1 MTNLKF
7 TSVCRWAFPHVQ
19 GGIPMYN
26 YHLLN
31 TLYKKFDFKIVS
43 HQNSTNMNF
52 YANMGIQFVGYNN
65 FHNDL
70 YNQLTRLKILNNI
83 LRSWSDWN
91 NSFEIMR
98 TIDNNISGLIE
109 FMDIHSE
116 GYLYLK
122 KFSKENRK
130 ARVIIRSHTPW
141 ALLRKYYPKDIIKY
155 VDSWWAVEREK
166 YCFHNCDAITVPSND
181 LKKQLVNTFDIT
193 GDKIK
198 VLPNLVDTDHFK
210 PIDRDSNDL
219 FTILHVGRF
228 EEAKGAKTLLEAFAL
243 LAKKYKNVHLINC
256 GPLDKSFLKKCKNLL
271 MRKKLLDRVTFEG
284 FISYKALPIKY
295 ADADLIIV
303 PPEIYESF
311 SYTVAQGMACGK
323 AVIASKIGGIPE
335 TLNNGNA
342 GLLFTPGHEIDLFE
356 KMDTL
361 YIDEKKRIDIGKKAR
376 DYIKDNFSINVLRPK
391 YLDYYQSLIQKRI

>member
-91 NSFEIMR
+91 NSFKIMR

-122 KFSKENRK
+122 KFPKENRK

-210 PIDRDSNDL
+210 PIDRYKVKQIYIEADKNPRDVRFS
-219 FTILHVGRF
+219 F
-228 EEAKGAKTLLEAFAL
+228 EE
-243 LAKKYKNVHLINC
+243 
-256 GPLDKSFLKKCKNLL
+256 
-271 MRKKLLDRVTFEG
+271 
-284 FISYKALPIKY
+284 
-295 ADADLIIV
+295 LIIKLEYYYKV
-303 PPEIYESF
+303 
-311 SYTVAQGMACGK
+311 V
-323 AVIASKIGGIPE
+323 
-335 TLNNGNA
+335 
-342 GLLFTPGHEIDLFE
+342 
-356 KMDTL
+356 
-361 YIDEKKRIDIGKKAR
+361 
-376 DYIKDNFSINVLRPK
+376 SINHIDPE
-391 YLDYYQSLIQKRI
+391 YPLIHCTGYKI